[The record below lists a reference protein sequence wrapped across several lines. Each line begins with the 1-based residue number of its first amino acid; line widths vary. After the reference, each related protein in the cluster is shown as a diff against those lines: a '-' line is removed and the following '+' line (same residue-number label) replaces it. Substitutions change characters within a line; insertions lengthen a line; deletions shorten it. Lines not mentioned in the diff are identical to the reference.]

1 MEMYM
6 DNMIEEIRSY
16 GLIPVIKIDDAE
28 KAVPLAKALCDGG
41 LPAAEVTFR
50 TAAAK
55 DAIAKMS
62 AAFPDMLIGAGT
74 VLTTAQVDE
83 AVAAGAK
90 FIVSP
95 GLNPK
100 VVRYC
105 LEKEIPILPGCATP
119 SDMETAIELGLSVVK
134 FFPAEANGG
143 LKSIKAMSAPYTQL
157 RFMPTGGVNE
167 QNLGDYLA
175 FPKIIACGGSFMVSD
190 ALISAGDF
198 AAITELTRKAVA
210 IVMGFELAHVGVNC
224 KDDGEARETA
234 GLLGSMFGF
243 PVKEGNSSVFAGP
256 IEVMKAPYLAPNGH
270 IAIRVNDLS
279 RAMAYFTR
287 KGFEFDPDTAK
298 FNAKGQQVAIYFKG
312 TIGGFSWHLVQK

>member
-1 MEMYM
+1 MYM
-6 DNMIEEIRSY
+6 DKMIEEIRSY

-105 LEKEIPILPGCATP
+105 LDKEIPILPGCATP
-119 SDMETAIELGLSVVK
+119 SDMEQAIELGLSVVK

-175 FPKIIACGGSFMVSD
+175 FPKIIACGGSFMVND
-190 ALISAGDF
+190 ALIQAGDF
-198 AAITELTRKAVA
+198 AAITELTRKAVS
-210 IVMGFELAHVGVNC
+210 IVMGFELAHVGVNANSSS
-224 KDDGEARETA
+224 EALA
-234 GLLGSMFGF
+234 IANLLSTMFSF

-256 IEVMKAPYLAPNGH
+256 VEVMKEPYRAANGH
-270 IAIRVNDLS
+270 VAIRVNDLS

-287 KGFEFDPDTAK
+287 KGFAFDPDTMK
-298 FNAKGQQVAIYFKG
+298 TNSKGQNVAIYFKDP
-312 TIGGFSWHLVQK
+312 IGGFSWHLVQK

>member
-1 MEMYM
+1 MY
-6 DNMIEEIRSY
+6 
-16 GLIPVIKIDDAE
+16 PVLEQIQKIGIVPVVVLDDA
-28 KAVPLAKALCDGG
+28 KDAAPLAQALCEGG
-41 LPAAEVTFR
+41 LPCAEVTFR
-50 TAAAK
+50 TAAAEE
-55 DAIAKMS
+55 AIRIMS
-62 AAFPDMLIGAGT
+62 EKFPQMLVGAGT

-105 LEKEIPILPGCATP
+105 LDKEIPILPGCATP
-119 SDMETAIELGLSVVK
+119 SDMEQAIELGLSVVK

-175 FPKIIACGGSFMVSD
+175 FPKIIACGGSFMVND
-190 ALISAGDF
+190 ALIQAGDF
-198 AAITELTRKAVA
+198 AAITELTRKAVS
-210 IVMGFELAHVGVNC
+210 IVMGFELAHVGVNANSSS
-224 KDDGEARETA
+224 EALA
-234 GLLGSMFGF
+234 IANLLGTMFSF

-256 IEVMKAPYLAPNGH
+256 VEVMKEPYRAANGH
-270 IAIRVNDLS
+270 VAIRVNDLS
-279 RAMAYFTR
+279 RAMAISPARALHSTLT
-287 KGFEFDPDTAK
+287 P
-298 FNAKGQQVAIYFKG
+298 
-312 TIGGFSWHLVQK
+312 

>member
-1 MEMYM
+1 MYM
-6 DNMIEEIRSY
+6 DKMIEEIRSY

-62 AAFPDMLIGAGT
+62 AAFPEMLIGAGT

-105 LEKEIPILPGCATP
+105 LDKEIPILPGCATP
-119 SDMETAIELGLSVVK
+119 SDMEQAIELGLSVVK

-175 FPKIIACGGSFMVSD
+175 FPKIIACGGSFMVND
-190 ALISAGDF
+190 ALINAGDF
-198 AAITELTRKAVA
+198 AAITELTRKAVS
-210 IVMGFELAHVGVNC
+210 IVMGFELAHVGVNANSSS
-224 KDDGEARETA
+224 EALATA
-234 GLLGSMFGF
+234 NLLSAMFGF
-243 PVKEGNSSVFAGP
+243 QVKEGNSSVFAGP
-256 IEVMKAPYLAPNGH
+256 VEVMKEPYRAPNGH
-270 IAIRVNDLS
+270 VAIRVNDLS

-287 KGFEFDPDTAK
+287 KGFEFDPSTMK
-298 FNAKGQQVAIYFKG
+298 TNAKGQNVAIYFKEP
-312 TIGGFSWHLVQK
+312 IGGFSWHLVQK

>member
-1 MEMYM
+1 MYM
-6 DNMIEEIRSY
+6 DKMIEEIRSY

-28 KAVPLAKALCDGG
+28 KAAPLAKALCDGG

-105 LEKEIPILPGCATP
+105 LDKEIPILPGCATP
-119 SDMETAIELGLSVVK
+119 SDMEQAIELGLSVVK

-175 FPKIIACGGSFMVSD
+175 FPKIIACGGSFMVND
-190 ALISAGDF
+190 ALIQAGDF
-198 AAITELTRKAVA
+198 AAITELTRKAVS
-210 IVMGFELAHVGVNC
+210 IVMGFELAHVGVNANSSS
-224 KDDGEARETA
+224 EALA
-234 GLLGSMFGF
+234 IANLLGTMFSF

-256 IEVMKAPYLAPNGH
+256 VEVMKEPYRAANGH
-270 IAIRVNDLS
+270 VAIRVNDLS

-287 KGFEFDPDTAK
+287 KGFAFDPDTMK
-298 FNAKGQQVAIYFKG
+298 TNSKGQNVAIYFKDP
-312 TIGGFSWHLVQK
+312 IGGFSYGVSK

>member
-1 MEMYM
+1 MYM
-6 DNMIEEIRSY
+6 DKMIEEIRSY

-105 LEKEIPILPGCATP
+105 LDKEIPILPGCATP
-119 SDMETAIELGLSVVK
+119 SDMEQAIELGLSVVK

-175 FPKIIACGGSFMVSD
+175 FPKIIACGGSFMVND
-190 ALISAGDF
+190 ALIQAGDF
-198 AAITELTRKAVA
+198 AAITELTRKAVS
-210 IVMGFELAHVGVNC
+210 IVMGFELAHVGVNANSSS
-224 KDDGEARETA
+224 EALA
-234 GLLGSMFGF
+234 IANLLGTMFSF

-256 IEVMKAPYLAPNGH
+256 VEVMKEPYRAANGH
-270 IAIRVNDLS
+270 VAIRVNDLS

-287 KGFEFDPDTAK
+287 KGFAFDPGTMK
-298 FNAKGQQVAIYFKG
+298 TNSKGQNVAIYFKDP
-312 TIGGFSWHLVQK
+312 IGGFSWHLVQK

>member
-1 MEMYM
+1 MYM
-6 DNMIEEIRSY
+6 DKMIEEIRSY

-55 DAIAKMS
+55 DAIARMS
-62 AAFPDMLIGAGT
+62 AAFPEMLIGAGT

-105 LEKEIPILPGCATP
+105 LDKEIPILPGCATP
-119 SDMETAIELGLSVVK
+119 SDMEQAIELGLSVVK

-175 FPKIIACGGSFMVSD
+175 FPKIIACGGSFMVND
-190 ALISAGDF
+190 ALINAGDF
-198 AAITELTRKAVA
+198 AAITELTRKAVS
-210 IVMGFELAHVGVNC
+210 IVMGFELAHVGVNANSSS
-224 KDDGEARETA
+224 EALA
-234 GLLGSMFGF
+234 IANLLGTMFSF

-256 IEVMKAPYLAPNGH
+256 VEVMKEPYRAANGH
-270 IAIRVNDLS
+270 VAIRVNDLS

-287 KGFEFDPDTAK
+287 KGFEFDPSTMK
-298 FNAKGQQVAIYFKG
+298 TNAKGQNVAIYFKDS
-312 TIGGFSWHLVQK
+312 IGGFSWHLVQK

>member
-1 MEMYM
+1 MYM
-6 DNMIEEIRSY
+6 DKMIEEIRSY

-62 AAFPDMLIGAGT
+62 AAFPDMPIGAGT

-105 LEKEIPILPGCATP
+105 LDKEIPILPGCATP
-119 SDMETAIELGLSVVK
+119 SDMEQAIELGLSVVK

-175 FPKIIACGGSFMVSD
+175 FPKIIACGGSFMVND
-190 ALISAGDF
+190 ALIQAGDF
-198 AAITELTRKAVA
+198 AAITELTRKAVS
-210 IVMGFELAHVGVNC
+210 IVMGFELAHVGVNANSSS
-224 KDDGEARETA
+224 EALA
-234 GLLGSMFGF
+234 IANLLGTMFSF

-256 IEVMKAPYLAPNGH
+256 VEVMKEPYRAANGH
-270 IAIRVNDLS
+270 VAIRVNDLS

-287 KGFEFDPDTAK
+287 KGFAFDPDTMK
-298 FNAKGQQVAIYFKG
+298 TNSKGQNVAIYFKDP
-312 TIGGFSWHLVQK
+312 IGGFSWHLVQK

>member
-1 MEMYM
+1 MYM
-6 DNMIEEIRSY
+6 DKMIEEIRSY

-105 LEKEIPILPGCATP
+105 LDKEIPILPGCATP
-119 SDMETAIELGLSVVK
+119 SDMEQAIELGLSVVK
-134 FFPAEANGG
+134 FFPAEARPCP
-143 LKSIKAMSAPYTQL
+143 L
-157 RFMPTGGVNE
+157 PTPSCA
-167 QNLGDYLA
+167 LCPLA
-175 FPKIIACGGSFMVSD
+175 ASTSRIWATTS
-190 ALISAGDF
+190 
-198 AAITELTRKAVA
+198 
-210 IVMGFELAHVGVNC
+210 
-224 KDDGEARETA
+224 
-234 GLLGSMFGF
+234 
-243 PVKEGNSSVFAGP
+243 
-256 IEVMKAPYLAPNGH
+256 
-270 IAIRVNDLS
+270 LS
-279 RAMAYFTR
+279 RRSSPAAA
-287 KGFEFDPDTAK
+287 P
-298 FNAKGQQVAIYFKG
+298 
-312 TIGGFSWHLVQK
+312 SWSTMP

>member
-1 MEMYM
+1 MYM
-6 DNMIEEIRSY
+6 DKMIGEIRSY

-62 AAFPDMLIGAGT
+62 AAFPEMLIGAGT

-105 LEKEIPILPGCATP
+105 LDKEIPILPGCATP
-119 SDMETAIELGLSVVK
+119 SDMEQAIELGLSVVK

-175 FPKIIACGGSFMVSD
+175 FPKIIACGGSFMVND
-190 ALISAGDF
+190 ALINAGDF
-198 AAITELTRKAVA
+198 AAITELTRKAVS
-210 IVMGFELAHVGVNC
+210 IVMGFELAHVGVNANSSS
-224 KDDGEARETA
+224 EALA
-234 GLLGSMFGF
+234 IANLLGTMFSF

-256 IEVMKAPYLAPNGH
+256 VEVMKEPYRAPNGH
-270 IAIRVNDLS
+270 VAIRVNDLS

-287 KGFEFDPDTAK
+287 KGFEFDPSTMK
-298 FNAKGQQVAIYFKG
+298 TNAKGQNVAIYFKDP
-312 TIGGFSWHLVQK
+312 IGGFSWHLVQK

>member
-1 MEMYM
+1 MYM
-6 DNMIEEIRSY
+6 DKMIEEIRSY

-105 LEKEIPILPGCATP
+105 LDKEIPILPGCATP
-119 SDMETAIELGLSVVK
+119 SDMEQAIELGLSVVK

-175 FPKIIACGGSFMVSD
+175 FPKIIACGGSFMVND
-190 ALISAGDF
+190 ALIQAGDF
-198 AAITELTRKAVA
+198 AAITELTRKAVS
-210 IVMGFELAHVGVNC
+210 IVMGFELAHVGVNANSSS
-224 KDDGEARETA
+224 EALA
-234 GLLGSMFGF
+234 IANLLGTMFSF

-256 IEVMKAPYLAPNGH
+256 VEVMKEPYRAANGH
-270 IAIRVNDLS
+270 VAIRVNDLS
-279 RAMAYFTR
+279 RAMAYFTH
-287 KGFEFDPDTAK
+287 KGFAFDPDTMK
-298 FNAKGQQVAIYFKG
+298 TNSKGQNVAIYFKDP
-312 TIGGFSWHLVQK
+312 IGGFSWHLVQK